1 MYQWVLMALAPKSL
15 VVVRFLA
22 QIPQEIEEI
31 LPQQNH
37 FEVSDLDEVRMMLL
51 ERDPLV
57 TDVREGAS
65 SVTGPRRVTM
75 HLWIVVVALVHFDRG
90 ATIVAAMGFMASVV
104 VVGFFGDRFPIYLTS
119 FLLVVWYCQ
128 VIDYINCSF

>member
-90 ATIVAAMGFMASVV
+90 ATIVAAMGFMASLV
-104 VVGFFGDRFPIYLTS
+104 VVGFFGDRFPSIWL
-119 FLLVVWYCQ
+119 FFC
-128 VIDYINCSF
+128 

>member
-1 MYQWVLMALAPKSL
+1 
-15 VVVRFLA
+15 
-22 QIPQEIEEI
+22 
-31 LPQQNH
+31 
-37 FEVSDLDEVRMMLL
+37 MMLL

-104 VVGFFGDRFPIYLTS
+104 VVGFFGDRFPIYLTF

-128 VIDYINCSF
+128 VIAI

>member
-104 VVGFFGDRFPIYLTS
+104 VVGFFGDRFPIYLTF
-119 FLLVVWYCQ
+119 FLLVVCYC
-128 VIDYINCSF
+128 YINCSF

>member
-104 VVGFFGDRFPIYLTS
+104 VVGFFGDRLPIYLT
-119 FLLVVWYCQ
+119 FVLLVVCYC
-128 VIDYINCSF
+128 YINCSF

>member
-1 MYQWVLMALAPKSL
+1 
-15 VVVRFLA
+15 
-22 QIPQEIEEI
+22 
-31 LPQQNH
+31 
-37 FEVSDLDEVRMMLL
+37 MLL

-90 ATIVAAMGFMASVV
+90 ATIVAAMGFMAS
-104 VVGFFGDRFPIYLTS
+104 GQ
-119 FLLVVWYCQ
+119 LLVSLVTVSPSIFDFFFVSCMLLLYKLFFLK
-128 VIDYINCSF
+128 IF

>member
-1 MYQWVLMALAPKSL
+1 MIKWVLMALAPKSL

-104 VVGFFGDRFPIYLTS
+104 VVGFFGDRFPIYLTF
-119 FLLVVWYCQ
+119 FLLVVCYC
-128 VIDYINCSF
+128 YINCSF